1 MKRVFLRNLALGACK
16 HFFIFLLSAW
26 VDTMWDLEFT
36 EFEPLDPRIAE
47 DITADGLDS
56 FTSLYSAL
64 APFAAGEQESRE
76 VT

>member
-1 MKRVFLRNLALGACK
+1 
-16 HFFIFLLSAW
+16 
-26 VDTMWDLEFT
+26 MWDLEFT